1 MKVVYIKKNK
11 FKKYKKSTLEGFNF
25 KPRNKDIKSLTII
38 NEYLIKE
45 ILTKK
50 ISKDIKKATKA
61 IRLMLKSNVTE
72 ISDCNMMIDELNR
85 IASKI
90 EKKYMKYFTE
100 FEYFDLIKDIYYLN
114 MEILTKKIIIED
126 NL

>member
-11 FKKYKKSTLEGFNF
+11 FKKYKKNTLEGFKF
-25 KPRNKDIKSLTII
+25 KPRNKSINSLTII
-38 NEYLIKE
+38 KEELIKE

-50 ISKDIKKATKA
+50 ITKDIKKATKA
-61 IRLMLKSNVTE
+61 IRLMLKSNITE
-72 ISDCNMMIDELNR
+72 VSDCNIMIDELKR
-85 IASKI
+85 IASNL

-114 MEILTKKIIIED
+114 MEILTKKIIIEG
-126 NL
+126 NI

>member
-11 FKKYKKSTLEGFNF
+11 FKKYKKNTLEGYKF
-25 KPRNKDIKSLTII
+25 KPRNKSISSLTII
-38 NEYLIKE
+38 KDELIKE

-50 ISKDIKKATKA
+50 ITKDIKKATKA
-61 IRLMLKSNVTE
+61 IRLMLKSNITE
-72 ISDCNMMIDELNR
+72 VSDCNIMIDELKR
-85 IASKI
+85 IASNL

-114 MEILTKKIIIED
+114 MEILTKKIIIEG
-126 NL
+126 NI

>member
-11 FKKYKKSTLEGFNF
+11 FKKYKKNTLEGFKY
-25 KPRNKDIKSLTII
+25 KPRNKNINSLIIIKD
-38 NEYLIKE
+38 ELIKE

-50 ISKDIKKATKA
+50 LTKDIKKATKA
-61 IRLMLKSNVTE
+61 IRLMLKSNITE
-72 ISDCNMMIDELNR
+72 VSDCNIMIDELKR
-85 IASKI
+85 IASNL

-114 MEILTKKIIIED
+114 MEILTKKIIIEG
-126 NL
+126 NI

>member
-11 FKKYKKSTLEGFNF
+11 FKKYKIKTLEGFKF
-25 KPRNKDIKSLTII
+25 KPRNKNIKSFTII
-38 NEYLIKE
+38 KENLIKE

-72 ISDCNMMIDELNR
+72 VSDCNIMIEELNR

-90 EKKYMKYFTE
+90 EKKYMKYFSE

>member
-11 FKKYKKSTLEGFNF
+11 FNKKNTLEGFKF
-25 KPRNKDIKSLTII
+25 KPRNKSINSLTII
-38 NEYLIKE
+38 KEELIKE

-50 ISKDIKKATKA
+50 ITKDIKKATKA
-61 IRLMLKSNVTE
+61 IRLMLKSNITE
-72 ISDCNMMIDELNR
+72 VSDCNIMIDELKR
-85 IASKI
+85 IASNL

-114 MEILTKKIIIED
+114 MEILTKKIIIEG
-126 NL
+126 NI

>member
-11 FKKYKKSTLEGFNF
+11 FKKYKKNTLEGFKF
-25 KPRNKDIKSLTII
+25 KPRNKSINSLTII
-38 NEYLIKE
+38 KEELIKE

-50 ISKDIKKATKA
+50 LTKDIKKATKA
-61 IRLMLKSNVTE
+61 IRLMLKSNITE
-72 ISDCNMMIDELNR
+72 VSDCNIMIDELKR
-85 IASKI
+85 IASNL

-114 MEILTKKIIIED
+114 MEILTKKIIIEG
-126 NL
+126 NI

>member
-11 FKKYKKSTLEGFNF
+11 FKKYKKNPLEGFKF
-25 KPRNKDIKSLTII
+25 KPRNKSINSLTII
-38 NEYLIKE
+38 KEELIKE

-50 ISKDIKKATKA
+50 ITKDIKKATKA
-61 IRLMLKSNVTE
+61 IRLMLKSNITE
-72 ISDCNMMIDELNR
+72 VSDCNIMIDELKR
-85 IASKI
+85 IASNL

-114 MEILTKKIIIED
+114 MEILTKKIIIEG
-126 NL
+126 NI